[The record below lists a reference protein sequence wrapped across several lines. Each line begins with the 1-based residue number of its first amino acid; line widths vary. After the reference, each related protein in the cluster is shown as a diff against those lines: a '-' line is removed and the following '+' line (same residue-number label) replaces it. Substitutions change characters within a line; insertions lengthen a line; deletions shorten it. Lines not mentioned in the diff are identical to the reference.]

1 MSHANPKD
9 LLPLLIIL
17 ESIGKIE
24 VYTVNFST
32 ALDFFQ
38 NDDQIHFNASLLLLI
53 NIGEQ
58 ANRLSE
64 NLRNKYTNVPFQEIR
79 GLRNRVAHDYTGIDY
94 EMVFDI
100 VKIDLPSLKPHII
113 QLIQKEIAA
122 GVFDKQE
129 LNAARQSHFY
139 RHVDFTELAL
149 LLPPL

>member
-9 LLPLLIIL
+9 LLPILIML

-24 VYTVNFST
+24 IYTNLFT
-32 ALDFFQ
+32 NAFDFFQ
-38 NDDQIHFNASLLLLI
+38 NEDQMHFNASLLLLI

-64 NLRNKYTNVPFQEIR
+64 NLRNNYPNIPFQQIR

-100 VKIDLPSLKPHII
+100 IKTDLPPLKPNLI
-113 QLIQKEIAA
+113 QLVLTELAA
-122 GVFDKQE
+122 GIFDKHE
-129 LNAARQSHFY
+129 LNAARHSNFY
-139 RHVDFTELAL
+139 RHVDFTMFA
-149 LLPPL
+149 P

>member
-1 MSHANPKD
+1 MSHANSKD

-24 VYTVNFST
+24 LYTTQFNN

-38 NDDQIHFNASLLLLI
+38 NDDQVQFNASLLLLI
-53 NIGEQ
+53 NIGEY

-64 NLRNKYTNVPFQEIR
+64 NTRNKYPNIPFQQIR

-100 VKIDLPSLKPHII
+100 VKTDLPSVKPRLV
-113 QLIQKEIAA
+113 QLILTELAA
-122 GVFDKQE
+122 GVFDEHE
-129 LNAARQSHFY
+129 LNAASQSNFY
-139 RHVDFTELAL
+139 RHVDFTILA
-149 LLPPL
+149 P

>member
-1 MSHANPKD
+1 M
-9 LLPLLIIL
+9 L

-24 VYTVNFST
+24 VYTVGFNN

-38 NDDQIHFNASLLLLI
+38 HDDQIHFNASLLLLI

-58 ANRLSE
+58 ANRLSD
-64 NLRNKYTNVPFQEIR
+64 NLRNKYPSVPFQQIR

-100 VKIDLPSLKPHII
+100 IKTDLHSLKPYLI
-113 QLIQKEIAA
+113 QLIQTEIAA
-122 GVFDKQE
+122 EFFDKQE

-139 RHVDFTELAL
+139 RHVDFTELTL
-149 LLPPL
+149 

>member
-1 MSHANPKD
+1 MSHARSKD

-24 VYTVNFST
+24 VYTTNFT
-32 ALDFFQ
+32 NALDFFQ
-38 NDDQIHFNASLLLLI
+38 NDDQIQFNASLLLLI

-58 ANRLSE
+58 SNRLSE
-64 NLRNKYTNVPFQEIR
+64 NLRSKYAKVPFQEIR

-100 VKIDLPSLKPHII
+100 VKKDIPLLKPDII
-113 QLIQKEIAA
+113 QLVKAEITA
-122 GVFDKQE
+122 GIFDRHE

-139 RHVDFTELAL
+139 RHIEFTALA
-149 LLPPL
+149 P